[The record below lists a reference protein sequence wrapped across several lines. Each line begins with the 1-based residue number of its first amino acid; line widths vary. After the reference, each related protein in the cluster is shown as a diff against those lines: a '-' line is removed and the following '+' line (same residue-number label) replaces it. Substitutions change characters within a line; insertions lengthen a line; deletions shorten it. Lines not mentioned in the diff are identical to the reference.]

1 MSARMIERQSPLS
14 ATRLN
19 IMLQSVGECVARV
32 AILVAQSQERIAR
45 GQRDVLSFHHR
56 TALDRSSP
64 MDAHDNDM
72 SALTTGQS
80 DGAT

>member
-1 MSARMIERQSPLS
+1 MSEGQGPLS

-45 GQRDVLSFHHR
+45 GRR
-56 TALDRSSP
+56 
-64 MDAHDNDM
+64 DAH
-72 SALTTGQS
+72 SFGLETQAGRVSLTLANGKNQPARPAGQS
-80 DGAT
+80 DGAR